1 MIITNKKFKELLNLN
16 TDIVTLISDRNGRK
30 SSVVQSTLIEE
41 WEKNNYKPLFVL
53 LRTKSDEKINENW
66 ISEYNIKKYKEYKF
80 KHKKLNNY
88 ITTIYAIIDEKEYV
102 LCFNLFVSMSQKY
115 KSSYYEGFETVRYI
129 IWEECVPEK
138 RLLQKI
144 DYVKT
149 LDEEIKRIFSIG
161 STVCRNYKPKY
172 IFIGNDIESNVINP
186 ITYSFNLLDKLEVNK
201 EITGNCKIN
210 DNNYSYV
217 FYYFNFRGSIEHWLN
232 IKDLNVDNKLKP
244 TGEKLDLTF
253 TLNDKIYNVYYD
265 KTIQIIEDKSE
276 RIENSSLEK
285 ELLLLLDFFPEQEL
299 YQFVINYNNIYK
311 RDELYNLFRLKNSNF
326 NLIFNEYYK
335 LIEFNNILTYQFVD
349 KEEKQINNYNINEI
363 EKMTAQEIV
372 TNCQELFGFFKNYNI
387 DNFMYSNILIKLYI
401 EKIRILIGRIL

>member
-1 MIITNKKFKELLNLN
+1 MILTNKKFKELLNLN

-41 WEKNNYKPLFVL
+41 WVKNDYKPLFVL

-66 ISEYNIKKYKEYKF
+66 ISEYNTIKYKEYKF

-88 ITTIYAIIDEKEYV
+88 ITAIYAIIDEKEYV

-115 KSSYYEGFETVRYI
+115 KSSYYEGFETVKYI
-129 IWEECVPEK
+129 IWEECIPEK

-161 STVCRNYKPKY
+161 STVCRSIKPKY

-232 IKDLNVDNKLKP
+232 IKDLNVDSKLKP
-244 TGEKLDLTF
+244 TGEKLDITF

-276 RIENSSLEK
+276 KIENSSLEK
-285 ELLLLLDFFPEQEL
+285 ELLLLLNFFPEQEL

-349 KEEKQINNYNINEI
+349 KEEKQISNYNINEI

-372 TNCQELFGFFKNYNI
+372 NNCQELFGFFKNYNI

>member
-1 MIITNKKFKELLNLN
+1 M
-16 TDIVTLISDRNGRK
+16 
-30 SSVVQSTLIEE
+30 
-41 WEKNNYKPLFVL
+41 
-53 LRTKSDEKINENW
+53 
-66 ISEYNIKKYKEYKF
+66 
-80 KHKKLNNY
+80 
-88 ITTIYAIIDEKEYV
+88 
-102 LCFNLFVSMSQKY
+102 
-115 KSSYYEGFETVRYI
+115 
-129 IWEECVPEK
+129 
-138 RLLQKI
+138 
-144 DYVKT
+144 
-149 LDEEIKRIFSIG
+149 
-161 STVCRNYKPKY
+161 CRSYKPKY

-244 TGEKLDLTF
+244 TGEKLDITF

-276 RIENSSLEK
+276 KIENSSLEK
-285 ELLLLLDFFPEQEL
+285 ELLLLLNFFPEKEL
-299 YQFVINYNNIYK
+299 YQFIINYNNIYK
-311 RDELYNLFRLKNSNF
+311 RDEIYNLFRLKNSNF

-349 KEEKQINNYNINEI
+349 KEEKQINNYNIDEI

-372 TNCQELFGFFKNYNI
+372 NNCQELFGFFKNYNI

>member
-1 MIITNKKFKELLNLN
+1 MILTNKKFKELLNLN

-41 WEKNNYKPLFVL
+41 WEKNDHKPLFVL

-66 ISEYNIKKYKEYKF
+66 ISEYNTIKYKEYKF

-88 ITTIYAIIDEKEYV
+88 ITAIYAIIDEKEYV

-115 KSSYYEGFETVRYI
+115 KSSYYEGFETVKYI
-129 IWEECVPEK
+129 IWEECIPEK

-161 STVCRNYKPKY
+161 STVCRSIKPKY

-186 ITYSFNLLDKLEVNK
+186 ITYNFNLLDKLEVNK
-201 EITGNCKIN
+201 EITGNCNIN

-232 IKDLNVDNKLKP
+232 IKDLNVDSNLKP

-285 ELLLLLDFFPEQEL
+285 ELLLLLNFFPEQEL
-299 YQFVINYNNIYK
+299 YQFIINYNNIYK
-311 RDELYNLFRLKNSNF
+311 RDELYS
-326 NLIFNEYYK
+326 
-335 LIEFNNILTYQFVD
+335 QFPQ
-349 KEEKQINNYNINEI
+349 K
-363 EKMTAQEIV
+363 
-372 TNCQELFGFFKNYNI
+372 
-387 DNFMYSNILIKLYI
+387 
-401 EKIRILIGRIL
+401 

>member
-1 MIITNKKFKELLNLN
+1 MILTNKKFKELLNLN

-66 ISEYNIKKYKEYKF
+66 ISEYNTKKYKEYKF

-88 ITTIYAIIDEKEYV
+88 ITAIYAIIDEKEYV

-115 KSSYYEGFETVRYI
+115 KSSYYEGFETVKYI
-129 IWEECVPEK
+129 IWEECIPEK

-161 STVCRNYKPKY
+161 STVCRSIKPKY

-244 TGEKLDLTF
+244 SGEKLDLTF

-276 RIENSSLEK
+276 KIENSLLEK
-285 ELLLLLDFFPEQEL
+285 ELLLLLDFFPEEEL

-335 LIEFNNILTYQFVD
+335 LIEFNNILTYKFVD

-372 TNCQELFGFFKNYNI
+372 NNCQELFGFFKNYNI

-401 EKIRILIGRIL
+401 EKIRVLIGRIL

>member
-1 MIITNKKFKELLNLN
+1 MILTNKKFKELLNLN

-88 ITTIYAIIDEKEYV
+88 ITAIYAIIDEKEYV

-115 KSSYYEGFETVRYI
+115 KSSYYEGFETVKYI
-129 IWEECVPEK
+129 IWEECIPEK

-161 STVCRNYKPKY
+161 STVCRSTKPKY

-217 FYYFNFRGSIEHWLN
+217 FYYYNFRGSIEHWLN

-276 RIENSSLEK
+276 KIENSSLEK
-285 ELLLLLDFFPEQEL
+285 ELLLLLNYFPEEEL

-335 LIEFNNILTYQFVD
+335 LIEFNNILTYQFID

-372 TNCQELFGFFKNYNI
+372 KNCQELFGFFKNYNI

-401 EKIRILIGRIL
+401 EKIRVLIGRIL